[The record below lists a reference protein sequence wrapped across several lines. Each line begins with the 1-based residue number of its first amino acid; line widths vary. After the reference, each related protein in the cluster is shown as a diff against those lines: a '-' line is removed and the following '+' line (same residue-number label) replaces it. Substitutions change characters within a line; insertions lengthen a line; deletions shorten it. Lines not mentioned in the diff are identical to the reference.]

1 MYWGRWGQI
10 LRRTGFNLDRHL
22 SQVGSLHGLQAK
34 WGSSASRGKGGAFVR
49 PEGSGEFR
57 IPGDKALLLKC
68 SSRIPGPQS
77 GPGILAS
84 VTRRGFLFSHL
95 CSSATLTTK
104 SCTWFSEQPAFTAEG
119 ARLNATRRTS
129 GCHDVPSIDSWLT
142 WVYCFLSSKL
152 ERGKLCSP
160 YNCFCPSNMRVTE
173 PTTIE
178 FITSL
183 SLFFF

>member
-1 MYWGRWGQI
+1 MNWGRWGQI
-10 LRRTGFNLDRHL
+10 LRRTGFNLERHL

-57 IPGDKALLLKC
+57 IPGDKHCYWNVSAT
-68 SSRIPGPQS
+68 RTPVRAWN
-77 GPGILAS
+77 LAS

-104 SCTWFSEQPAFTAEG
+104 PCTWFSEQPAFTAEG
-119 ARLNATRRTS
+119 APLNTTRRTS
-129 GCHDVPSIDSWLT
+129 GCHNVPSIDSWLT
-142 WVYCFLSSKL
+142 QVYCFLSSKL

-183 SLFFF
+183 SLFF